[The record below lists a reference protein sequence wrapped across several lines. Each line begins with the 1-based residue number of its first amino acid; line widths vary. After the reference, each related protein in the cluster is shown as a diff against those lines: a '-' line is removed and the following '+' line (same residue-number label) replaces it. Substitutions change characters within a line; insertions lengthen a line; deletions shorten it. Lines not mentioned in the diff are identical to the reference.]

1 MIKSG
6 VFHANIDSEISMRG
20 TREKILQ
27 KALKLFAGNGYE
39 AVSVSEIAG
48 ALGITKG
55 ALYRH
60 YINKRDIFD
69 SILSEMERRDAER
82 AAAFDLPEGTLHDM
96 PEKYRAA
103 SMEKLIDFC
112 KAQFDYWTRDEFAS
126 DFRKLLTIEQYRSDE
141 MMSLYRQY
149 LAGGP
154 LRYIEDLL
162 SAMGCDGPLEKA
174 EKLYAHMFFCYSLYD
189 SEKDKDGVRQA
200 LFERLDD
207 MSGTFLR

>member
-1 MIKSG
+1 MT
-6 VFHANIDSEISMRG
+6 A
-20 TREKILQ
+20 REKILQ

-96 PEKYRAA
+96 PEK
-103 SMEKLIDFC
+103 
-112 KAQFDYWTRDEFAS
+112 
-126 DFRKLLTIEQYRSDE
+126 
-141 MMSLYRQY
+141 
-149 LAGGP
+149 
-154 LRYIEDLL
+154 
-162 SAMGCDGPLEKA
+162 
-174 EKLYAHMFFCYSLYD
+174 
-189 SEKDKDGVRQA
+189 
-200 LFERLDD
+200 
-207 MSGTFLR
+207 